1 MTSWQLWVFLTPS
14 PCHAFL
20 CILHYCWTCR
30 PKPLSLYSTRTQNYW
45 RWVLLRRLTQ
55 KIVLLRYLTQKI
67 PTCWYFWRWV
77 RHIFCVLPDA
87 KPKSCVLPDANP
99 RRQPVEY
106 RWRWVLALGLCVG
119 HVHFIFFVLISFAF
133 CSRRKPVFRW
143 NMGFKPIFH

>member
-1 MTSWQLWVFLTPS
+1 MYISY
-14 PCHAFL
+14 FL
-20 CILHYCWTCR
+20 CSFHLRWVANFQWIMGFRRLMAFDSISIV
-30 PKPLSLYSTRTQNYW
+30 LSLYSTRTQNYW

-77 RHIFCVLPDA
+77 RHIFRVLPDA

-143 NMGFKPIFH
+143 NMG